1 MTFVLSFVESFT
13 SQTQSQIFILACT
26 LAHVRTI
33 SHFCTSKDPSDTIKK
48 KMTEK
53 M

>member
-1 MTFVLSFVESFT
+1 MTFVLSTIKPFT
-13 SQTQSQIFILACT
+13 SQTQSQIFLLACA
-26 LAHVRTI
+26 LAHTI